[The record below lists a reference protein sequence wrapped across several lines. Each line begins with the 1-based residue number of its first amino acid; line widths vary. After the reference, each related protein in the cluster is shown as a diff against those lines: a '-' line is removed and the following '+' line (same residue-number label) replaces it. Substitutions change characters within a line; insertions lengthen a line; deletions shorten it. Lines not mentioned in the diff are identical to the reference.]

1 MVNNLEYES
10 RVYDINES
18 KIKNILKENGAELVQ
33 KKTIMPLIVYHH
45 PKNKKDS
52 YIRIRDEGHEITMT
66 AKTKLK
72 SKYVVEREV
81 IINSIEEGDAIL
93 KLLGCKVKYKIEKI
107 REIYKLK
114 NCKEVVFDSYAGL
127 PTYMEIDCNDE
138 SSLKKIAN
146 MLGYNILDHD
156 KRGISDLYY
165 ELYGIPK
172 KLNWGQNVTIV
183 NAKKIFLK
191 HITKN
196 KKMFLEILEKQKKL
210 VK

>member
-1 MVNNLEYES
+1 MVNNLEYEI

-18 KIKNILKENGAELVQ
+18 KIKNILKENGSELVQ

-72 SKYVVEREV
+72 SKYVVEREI

-107 REIYKLK
+107 REIYRLK
-114 NCKEVVFDSYAGL
+114 DCKEVVFDSYAGL

-138 SSLKKIAN
+138 GSLKKIAK

-183 NAKKIFLK
+183 NAKNIFLK

-196 KKMFLEILEKQKKL
+196 KKMFLEILEKQIKL

>member
-1 MVNNLEYES
+1 MVDNLEYEI

-146 MLGYNILDHD
+146 MLGYNIEDHD